1 MKSSQIFDLLAHVSK
16 LKALLFL
23 LVFSLTFTGSVE
35 VSHATVE
42 PMQLITDCKTSKS
55 DVCILAIYI
64 TDEKGK
70 KVKASLTG
78 RRLPWK
84 QNYSP
89 SSILEGE
96 VEEYSV
102 DGITF
107 AGSAKNLFT
116 PVITNFPIGN
126 SDCYY
131 TPCVEGKEYIQVN
144 TFPSLLTSASSERIT
159 YPNGNND
166 LRCGSKE
173 VPDYCYT
180 PRVFGQELVIEYHL
194 QLPEEFTYTAITGRG
209 ISKFSF
215 SESANSKT
223 TNGKRFKESVFIE
236 KASRYSSLGISGAD
250 IDQTYPAYEIDTPDF
265 VLWGKN
271 SNVVSSFGKCKN
283 LYGVSVVSNTFW
295 VDMPTWDEGEGS
307 LQVQI
312 HGSHFK
318 SDGTLNLAFF
328 QARITKT
335 LAKCLWGVDL
345 QNASQAKISLTYE
358 DGTSVVAVMSSAI
371 EGEQYV
377 LSASGMHL
385 SSPTFTMKVVK
396 SAPTPTASPAP
407 SKKTITCVKGKLQKK
422 VTGFNPQCPKGYK
435 KAA

>member
-1 MKSSQIFDLLAHVSK
+1 VSK
-16 LKALLFL
+16 LKAALFFL
-23 LVFSLTFTGSVE
+23 ILSLGSAGSVG
-35 VSHATVE
+35 VSHAAVE

-55 DVCILAIYI
+55 DTCILAIYI
-64 TDEKGK
+64 TDENGK
-70 KVKASLTG
+70 KVQATLTG

-84 QNYSP
+84 QTYSP
-89 SSILEGE
+89 ISILEGE

-107 AGSAKNLFT
+107 AGAAKNLFT

-126 SDCYY
+126 TDCYY

-144 TFPSLLTSASSERIT
+144 TFPSLLTSSSSEKIT

-166 LRCGSKE
+166 LRCGTKE
-173 VPDYCYT
+173 RPDYCYT
-180 PRVFGQELVIEYHL
+180 PRVFGQELEIEYHL
-194 QLPEEFTYTAITGRG
+194 QLPEDFTYTAITGRG

-215 SESANSKT
+215 AESNNSVIA
-223 TNGKRFKESVFIE
+223 NGKRFKESVFIE
-236 KASRYSSLGISGAD
+236 KASRYSSFGVSGAD

-265 VLWGKN
+265 ILWGKN
-271 SNVVSSFGKCKN
+271 SNVVSSFGNCKN

-295 VDMPTWDEGEGS
+295 VDMPTWDEGESS
-307 LQVQI
+307 LRVQI

-358 DGTSVVAVMSSAI
+358 DGTSVVAVISSAI

-385 SSPTFTMKVVK
+385 SAPTFTMKVVK
-396 SAPTPTASPAP
+396 NAPTPTASPAP
-407 SKKTITCVKGKLQKK
+407 TKKTIMCVKGKAQKK
-422 VTGFNPQCPKGYK
+422 VTGANPQCPKGYK
-435 KAA
+435 RTSL